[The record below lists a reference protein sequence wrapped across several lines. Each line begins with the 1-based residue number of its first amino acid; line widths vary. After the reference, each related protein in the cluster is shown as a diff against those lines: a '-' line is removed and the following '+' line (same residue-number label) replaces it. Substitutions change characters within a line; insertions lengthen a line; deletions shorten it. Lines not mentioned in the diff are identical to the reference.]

1 MSIRLKTFLFI
12 IWALAFIYMIIKMKT
27 KRSDI
32 RFILPWFFLDILM
45 CIVTAFPSILIGLCS
60 FFGIV
65 TPSNMMFFFGMI
77 FLVMIIFSMTLQIS
91 KLNEQIRDLSQRLA
105 LKEHDSAEKDAHDTD
120 HVQHEA

>member
-12 IWALAFIYMIIKMKT
+12 IWALAFIYMIIKMKM

-32 RFILPWFFLDILM
+32 RFILPWMFLDILM
-45 CIVTAFPSILIGLCS
+45 CIVTAFPAILTSLCG
-60 FFGIV
+60 FFGIE

-91 KLNEQIRDLSQRLA
+91 RLNEQIRDLSQRLA
-105 LKEHDSAEKDAHDTD
+105 LKEYDGTEKCVRDAKP
-120 HVQHEA
+120 VSREE